1 MRISRIFGLAFFT
14 GFTGAMMPG
23 PLLALTIGQVAAV
36 GLIAV
41 LWLML
46 GHALLE
52 VVTLGLLLSGL
63 RHVIARPRV
72 RGAIGLVGGLALLYM
87 GVDMVRSA
95 PRLQLSL
102 ETGAPVPWL
111 SLVLA
116 GAAVCA
122 ANPYF
127 LGWWATVGSGQIAH
141 MAPRT
146 SGEYLA
152 FYLGHELS
160 DVVWY
165 TAVGLLVVGGRH
177 LLHGAW
183 YNWLVGIC
191 GALIVLLALAFLVA
205 GTRLITAPVAPEGA
219 PVAAAEE

>member
-1 MRISRIFGLAFFT
+1 MRIGRIFGLAFFT

-23 PLLALTIGQVAAV
+23 PLLALTVGQVAAV

-41 LWLML
+41 VWLML

-52 VVTLGLLLSGL
+52 VVTLGLLMGGL
-63 RHVIARPRV
+63 RHVISRPRV
-72 RGAIGLVGGLALLYM
+72 RGGIGIVGGLALLYM

-95 PRLQLSL
+95 PHLRLSL

-146 SGEYLA
+146 AGEYLA

-165 TAVGLLVVGGRH
+165 TAVGLLIIGGRH
-177 LLHGAW
+177 LLQGAW

-191 GALIVLLALAFLVA
+191 GALIVLLALAFLVT
-205 GTRLITAPVAPEGA
+205 GTRLMMAPVAPKGVV
-219 PVAAAEE
+219 VAAAKE